1 MKKLLFLAVVVVLF
15 VISIKIG
22 NKLMVSY
29 LEIEKPEETVA
40 TPSLLTK
47 KEKNYIKE
55 SGEIQATDLYH
66 VAGGNQVEN
75 NDFEIEMTLDK
86 NSNLFYKAITNLG
99 DYKSYQENF
108 NLPELDESDFQKY
121 FVIIVYNNIKR
132 DLDETD
138 LYISKVYSE
147 ESKTYV
153 IMKQKD
159 NATTFAIN
167 NIFYAIVEKSE
178 LGNSISVEIEK

>member
-1 MKKLLFLAVVVVLF
+1 MSFFNHFFILA
-15 VISIKIG
+15 
-22 NKLMVSY
+22 Y
-29 LEIEKPEETVA
+29 
-40 TPSLLTK
+40 
-47 KEKNYIKE
+47 
-55 SGEIQATDLYH
+55 
-66 VAGGNQVEN
+66 
-75 NDFEIEMTLDK
+75 
-86 NSNLFYKAITNLG
+86 TNLG